1 MDTTDPSPR
10 SREVDLTRAP
20 LGVKAASALV
30 AAIAASDDRVERY
43 YLEVK
48 SDLNLSQ
55 KNDVAKIAKF
65 ILGSA
70 NRLPSVASAAF
81 EGYGVMV
88 IGVAP
93 GEVRGVPPVEV
104 LELDKVIGQYL
115 GVTGPRWDVV
125 RVPITGSTNEVLVVV
140 VDPPEDG
147 QDPFLCRKE
156 GENLYNGRVY
166 VRADGE
172 TREAKAEE
180 LDLLLKR
187 GKYQAAPDV
196 SFEVDVAGMAYPVSL
211 DDARTAD
218 AYIAQTK
225 QRLLAALPQQE
236 PEPEEGRSDVFDA
249 ARASIVGPNMA
260 AMMQEI
266 MKGSGLGG
274 GVFGFDPESR
284 TEEQYRAS
292 IARWEERVREEWRE
306 APDKLAGYALD
317 GVSIRVS
324 NATKVFFH
332 DVEVKIHLEGAV
344 RGIVWRDGSNSYRE
358 LDLDLP
364 SPPRSWGPTPRVPFN
379 PGLINPPHYIPTPNF
394 PSTYRSPLDW
404 NNGGS
409 VDLTLDVGDL
419 RPRQTFSSDDDE
431 LILVLPLT
439 ADAEVHG
446 TWEITARDHNEIYT
460 GELTVLVGPPLE
472 LTDAVREFLKLDRPA

>member
-1 MDTTDPSPR
+1 MDTNNPSPE
-10 SREVDLTRAP
+10 SAELDLTRAP

-30 AAIAASDDRVERY
+30 AAVAASDDRVERH

-48 SDLNLSQ
+48 SDLDLSQ
-55 KNDVAKIAKF
+55 KNDIAKIAKF

-93 GEVRGVPPVEV
+93 GDARGVPPVEV
-104 LELDKVIGQYL
+104 LELDKIISQYL
-115 GVTGPRWDVV
+115 GASGPRWDVV
-125 RVPITGSTNEVLVVV
+125 RVPVAASTSEVLVIV

-147 QDPFLCRKE
+147 QDPFLCRKQ
-156 GENLYNGRVY
+156 GENLSNGRVY

-180 LDLLLKR
+180 LDLLIRR
-187 GKYQAAPDV
+187 GKYMAAPEV
-196 SFEVDVAGMAYPVSL
+196 SFEVDIAGMVYPVSI
-211 DDARTAD
+211 DDARTVD
-218 AYIAQTK
+218 VYIAQTK
-225 QRLLAALPQQE
+225 QRLLAALPQ
-236 PEPEEGRSDVFDA
+236 PEPESKDEQPDVFNA
-249 ARASIVGPNMA
+249 ARAATGGTNMA

-266 MKGSGLGG
+266 MKGSGLAGG
-274 GVFGFDPESR
+274 AFGTDPEPR

-292 IARWEERVREEWRE
+292 IVRWEERVRAKWRE
-306 APDKLAGYALD
+306 APDKLAGYALE

-344 RGIVWRDGSNSYRE
+344 RGITWRDGSDSPRN

-364 SPPRSWGPTPRVPFN
+364 SPPRSWGPTTRMSFN
-379 PGLINPPHYIPTPNF
+379 AGLINPQHYIPTPNF
-394 PSTYRSPLDW
+394 STYHSPLDW

-419 RPRQTFSSDDDE
+419 RPRQTYASDDDE
-431 LILVLPLT
+431 LILILPLT
-439 ADAEVHG
+439 ADADVKG
-446 TWEITARDHNEIYT
+446 TWEITARDHNDIYT
-460 GELTVLVGPPLE
+460 GELTVPIGPPLE
-472 LTDAVREFLKLDRPA
+472 LTDAVRDFLDLS

>member
-1 MDTTDPSPR
+1 MSTSDPNPTSA
-10 SREVDLTRAP
+10 EIDLTRAP

-30 AAIAASDDRVERY
+30 AAVTASDDRVERH

-48 SDLNLSQ
+48 SDLDLSQ
-55 KNDVAKIAKF
+55 KNDIAKIAKF
-65 ILGSA
+65 ILGAA

-93 GEVRGVPPVEV
+93 GDARGVPPVEV
-104 LELDKVIGQYL
+104 LELDKVISQYL
-115 GVTGPRWDVV
+115 GASGPRWDVV
-125 RVPITGSTNEVLVVV
+125 RVPVSGSTHEVLVIV

-180 LDLLLKR
+180 LDLLLQR
-187 GKYQAAPDV
+187 GKHQAAPDV
-196 SFEVDVAGMAYPVSL
+196 SFEVDIAGMAYPVSI
-211 DDARTAD
+211 DDARTVD

-225 QRLLAALPQQE
+225 QRLLTALPQPE
-236 PEPEEGRSDVFDA
+236 PEPKEERSDMFDA
-249 ARASIVGPNMA
+249 ARAASGGTNMA

-266 MKGSGLGG
+266 MKGSGLVGG
-274 GVFGFDPESR
+274 AFGSEPESR

-292 IARWEERVREEWRE
+292 IARWEERVREKWRE

-344 RGIVWRDGSNSYRE
+344 RGIVWRDGSDSYKE

-364 SPPRSWGPTPRVPFN
+364 SPPRSWGPTTRAPFN
-379 PGLINPPHYIPTPNF
+379 AGLLSTPHYIPTSNF

-419 RPRQTFSSDDDE
+419 RPRQTYSSDDDE

-446 TWEITARDHNEIYT
+446 TWEITARDHNDIYT
-460 GELTVLVGPPLE
+460 GELTVPVGPPLE
-472 LTDAVREFLKLDRPA
+472 LTDAVCEFLDLD